1 MALCSED
8 GVLLIAHGTVGDL
21 DELEGFLTAIRRG
34 RPAPPT
40 LVDEMRHRYRAIGG
54 SPLLEVTR
62 AQARLLSDRLK
73 VPVLPGM
80 RFGAPSLGDAL
91 GQAES
96 LGLRR
101 LYLLPAAPYSVSL
114 YSREA
119 RAALESLETE
129 SQKTGLELV
138 AVEPWG
144 DHPKL
149 IEAHAAAIER
159 AAGEALAAG
168 APLVLSVHS
177 LPLAVIAGG
186 DGYQREVERS
196 AELIA
201 RRLGVPHTLAYQSQ
215 GADGQ
220 EWLGPSVQ
228 SVLDSLSERSR
239 SRAVLAPIGFL
250 TEHVETLYDLDV
262 QAKAQADSLGL
273 ELLRVPALG
282 TDAALLDAMADVVFV
297 ASHDGA

>member
-1 MALCSED
+1 MAFRAAE
-8 GVLLIAHGTVGDL
+8 GVLLIAHGTVVEL
-21 DELEGFLTAIRRG
+21 DQLEGFLTAIRRG
-34 RPAPPT
+34 RPAPHT
-40 LVDEMRHRYRAIGG
+40 LVEEMRHRYRAIGG

-62 AQARLLSDRLK
+62 AQARLLSDRLAL
-73 VPVLPGM
+73 PVLPGM
-80 RFGAPSLGDAL
+80 RFGAPSLGEAL
-91 GQAES
+91 QEAES

-101 LYLLPAAPYSVSL
+101 LYLLPAAPYSVRL
-114 YSREA
+114 YCSEA
-119 RAALESLETE
+119 RAALSRLD
-129 SQKTGLELV
+129 SQRQRPGLELV

-144 DHPKL
+144 DHPRL

-159 AAGEALAAG
+159 AAGKALAAG
-168 APLVLSVHS
+168 APLILSVHS

-186 DGYQREVERS
+186 DDYQREVERS

-201 RRLGVPHTLAYQSQ
+201 RRLGVPYTLAYQSQ

-228 SVLDSLSERSR
+228 SVLGTVSERSR
-239 SRAVLAPIGFL
+239 SQVVLAPIGFL

-262 QAKAQADSLGL
+262 QAKAQAASLGL

-282 TDAALLDAMADVVFV
+282 TDARLLDAMADVIFATSDV
-297 ASHDGA
+297 GA